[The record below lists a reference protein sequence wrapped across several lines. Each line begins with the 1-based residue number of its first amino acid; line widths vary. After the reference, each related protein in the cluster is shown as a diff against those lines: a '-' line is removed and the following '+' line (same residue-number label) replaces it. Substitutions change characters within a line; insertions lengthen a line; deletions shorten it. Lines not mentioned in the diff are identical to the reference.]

1 MMCRMGSVWA
11 ALRTKRTRRI
21 VNAVSIVL
29 AVGLGYLTYRH
40 FADTGWPFARADS
53 RLMAAAGL
61 CFLGAYGFK
70 ALGWQR
76 LFAPHER
83 PEPLALAAAGGAA
96 SVTGAA
102 LPGRFDDVVRVA
114 VVRRYPGST
123 SCVPTVCLSLFM
135 LGLVDAAALMP
146 LASTAAATS
155 DTSAPIRAALAVVAA
170 AGLGAAVIMTFLP
183 RLVMSGRLLRFRVT
197 RWLSNHSTTAR
208 EAWKAWVLVFAS
220 WLTRGVAL
228 LFLLQGLGVSISIP
242 MAIAF
247 LCAGAASAALPIAPA
262 GAATQAGAGAAILIA
277 SGVGA
282 AQAVGFALAAQAL
295 VIFAGAAV
303 VLFAAGWQG
312 GRKLTALLP
321 SRA

>member
-1 MMCRMGSVWA
+1 MGPVWA
-11 ALRTKRTRRI
+11 VLRTKRTRRV

-53 RLMAAAGL
+53 RLIAASGL
-61 CFLGAYGFK
+61 CFLLAYGFK

-96 SVTGAA
+96 CVTGAA

-114 VVRRYPGST
+114 VVRRYPGTT

-155 DTSAPIRAALAVVAA
+155 DTSAPIRAGLAVVAA
-170 AGLGAAVIMTFLP
+170 GGLGAGLIMTFLP
-183 RLVMSGRLLRFRVT
+183 RLVLSGRLLRFRLT
-197 RWLSNHSTTAR
+197 RWLHAHSTTAR
-208 EAWKAWVLVFAS
+208 EAWKAWVLVLAS
-220 WLTRGVAL
+220 WVTRGVGL
-228 LFLLQGLGVSISIP
+228 LFLLQALGVSISIP

-262 GAATQAGAGAAILIA
+262 GAATQAGAGAAILIG
-277 SGVGA
+277 SGLGA
-282 AQAVGFALAAQAL
+282 GQAVAFALAAQAL

-303 VLFAAGWQG
+303 VLFAGAWEG
-312 GRKLTALLP
+312 GKRVTALRP